1 MGGGGDRTGE
11 TAKALIPTDST
22 GCRVA
27 SLSSRQ
33 YLFPRPLI
41 FNPDMKTKEQT
52 EALRRGAGL
61 KITDLIEVKKPACWV
76 H

>member
-1 MGGGGDRTGE
+1 MGGDRTGE

-52 EALRRGAGL
+52 GPCEEEPG
-61 KITDLIEVKKPACWV
+61 
-76 H
+76 